1 MTINVSG
8 LFSQPLA
15 QAKLDLD
22 TNKIVKFYNEIIKPN
37 KVAEN
42 QSSMNQYLSHF
53 GDGQD
58 GKGKTLFEA
67 YPDLEYIKDAIIE
80 AGNKV
85 YVDVLNYEGEL
96 DITSCWLNVCEVG
109 GSQPF
114 HNHGNSVISGTFYVN
129 ADENSNLTFQSPFT
143 QSSNF
148 NNVFVNYPSNNPCEY
163 NFHHSYMTVP
173 LTSGDCLFWNS
184 YLSHGYFNNQTQSRM
199 SISFNMI
206 PKKLSHFYSL

>member
-1 MTINVSG
+1 MNISG
-8 LFSQPLA
+8 LFSQPLI
-15 QAKLDLD
+15 QEQLDLD
-22 TNKIVKFYNEIIKPN
+22 TKKIIEFYNQNIKPN
-37 KVAEN
+37 KLPEN

-58 GKGKTLFEA
+58 GKGKTLFDA
-67 YPDLEYIKDAIIE
+67 YPDLSYIGDAIVE
-80 AGNKV
+80 AGNRV

-109 GSQPF
+109 GAQPF
-114 HNHGNSVISGTFYVN
+114 HNHGNSVISGTYYVN

-148 NNVFVNYPSNNPCEY
+148 NNVLVNYPTNNQCDY
-163 NFHHSYMTVP
+163 NFHHTYMTVP
-173 LTSGDCLFWNS
+173 VSSDDCLFWNS
-184 YLSHGYFNNQTQSRM
+184 YLSHGYFNNQTQGRM

-206 PKKLSHFYSL
+206 PKKLRHFYLT